1 MNEPTTIYAGDKVEW
16 TEGLSDYLPSAGWTL
31 KYVLINSLNKYT
43 FSSVADGNDHDVT
56 LTNDITAPW
65 VSGSYILQPYVEH
78 TDGTQETLPR
88 SRVEVKQNLI
98 SATTY
103 DFKTTHAQRTL
114 EAIESAIE
122 GRAEQSVMSISIT
135 TRGGSSKALQYLT
148 HKELIEARSF
158 YKSLVDSE
166 LSQEKIEAG
175 IDPGNKILISFK

>member
-1 MNEPTTIYAGDKVEW
+1 MNEPTVFYAGDKVEW
-16 TEGLSDYLPSAGWTL
+16 TESLSAYLPSDGWTL
-31 KYVLINSLNKYT
+31 KYVLINATHKEDFQSLPDGSSHAISL
-43 FSSVADGNDHDVT
+43 SSVD
-56 LTNDITAPW
+56 TAAW
-65 VSGSYILQPYVEH
+65 NAGSYILQGYAEH
-78 TDGTQETLPR
+78 TDGTIENLDRFT
-88 SRVEVKQNLI
+88 VTVKQNLV

-103 DFKTTHAQRTL
+103 DFRTHAQKTL

-122 GRAEQSVMSISIT
+122 GRASESAMSLSIT

-166 LSQEKIEAG
+166 LVQEKIEAG